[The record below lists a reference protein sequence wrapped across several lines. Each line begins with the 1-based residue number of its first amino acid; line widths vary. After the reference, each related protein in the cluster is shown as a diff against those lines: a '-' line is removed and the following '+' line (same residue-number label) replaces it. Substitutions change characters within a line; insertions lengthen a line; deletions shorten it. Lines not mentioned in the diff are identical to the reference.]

1 MLTSLLG
8 EPVYIRFN
16 SIMIGLFEVRFLI
29 CISAHGSSM
38 GFWVGARRA
47 GWIHLTPLEPNL
59 VHTCVGMLITLF
71 DSKVGNGGA
80 GAEYG
85 TETARSCNYDL
96 PQLREISRVI

>member
-29 CISAHGSSM
+29 CISAHGSNM

-47 GWIHLTPLEPNL
+47 CWIHLNST
-59 VHTCVGMLITLF
+59 
-71 DSKVGNGGA
+71 
-80 GAEYG
+80 G
-85 TETARSCNYDL
+85 TELGAYLCRDVDNF
-96 PQLREISRVI
+96 I